1 MSRRHRA
8 KVRDIIIEAKYNNLS
23 LTKFINKVMKSGKK
37 SLARKIVYSALDEIE
52 SKVKKP
58 GIELFNQAISNVA
71 PTVILKSRRVGGAN
85 YQIPTELP
93 SEKSQTLAMRW
104 IIESARSRTGSA
116 YYLRLARELL
126 DASNSQGPAVKRKDD
141 IHKMAEANKA
151 FAHFRW

>member
-58 GIELFNQAISNVA
+58 GIEIFNQAISNVA

-116 YYLRLARELL
+116 YYLRLAREIL

-141 IHKMAEANKA
+141 IHRMAEANKA

>member
-8 KVRDIIIEAKYNNLS
+8 KVRDIIIESKYNNLS

-37 SLARKIVYSALDEIE
+37 SLARKIVYSALEE
-52 SKVKKP
+52 AETKSNKP
-58 GIELFNQAISNVA
+58 GIEIFNQAISNVA
-71 PTVILKSRRVGGAN
+71 PSVILKSRRVGGAN
-85 YQIPTELP
+85 YQVPTELP

-104 IIESARSRTGSA
+104 IIESARSRSGSA

>member
-37 SLARKIVYSALDEIE
+37 SLARKIVYSALEE
-52 SKVKKP
+52 AETKANKP
-58 GIELFNQAISNVA
+58 GIEIFNQAISNVA
-71 PTVILKSRRVGGAN
+71 PSVILKSRRVGGAN
-85 YQIPTELP
+85 YQVPTELP

>member
-8 KVRDIIIEAKYNNLS
+8 KVRDIIIESKYNNLS
-23 LTKFINKVMKSGKK
+23 LTRFINKVMKNGKK
-37 SLARKIVYSALDEIE
+37 SLARKIVYSALEE
-52 SKVKKP
+52 AETKANKP
-58 GIELFNQAISNVA
+58 GIEIVNQAISNVA
-71 PTVILKSRRVGGAN
+71 PSVILKSRRVGGAN
-85 YQIPTELP
+85 YQVPTELP

>member
-1 MSRRHRA
+1 MSRRRRA

-23 LTKFINKVMKSGKK
+23 LTRFINKVMKSGKK

-58 GIELFNQAISNVA
+58 GIEIFNQAISNVA

-116 YYLRLARELL
+116 YYLRLARDLL

>member
-23 LTKFINKVMKSGKK
+23 LTRFINKVMKSGKK
-37 SLARKIVYSALDEIE
+37 SLARKIVYSALDEAE
-52 SKVKKP
+52 TKANKP
-58 GIELFNQAISNVA
+58 GIEIFNQAISNVA
-71 PTVILKSRRVGGAN
+71 PSVILKSRRVGGAN
-85 YQIPTELP
+85 YQVPTELP

>member
-8 KVRDIIIEAKYNNLS
+8 KVRDIIIESKYNNLS
-23 LTKFINKVMKSGKK
+23 LTRFINKVMKSGKK
-37 SLARKIVYSALDEIE
+37 SLARKIVYSALDEAE
-52 SKVKKP
+52 TKANKP
-58 GIELFNQAISNVA
+58 GIEIFTQAISNVA
-71 PTVILKSRRVGGAN
+71 PSVILKSRRVGGAN
-85 YQIPTELP
+85 YQVPTELP

>member
-8 KVRDIIIEAKYNNLS
+8 KARDIIIESKYNNLS
-23 LTKFINKVMKSGKK
+23 LTRFINKVMKSGKK
-37 SLARKIVYSALDEIE
+37 SLARKIVYSALEEAE
-52 SKVKKP
+52 SKANKP
-58 GIELFNQAISNVA
+58 GIEIFNQAISNVA
-71 PTVILKSRRVGGAN
+71 PSVILKSRRVGGAN
-85 YQIPTELP
+85 YQVPTELP

>member
-8 KVRDIIIEAKYNNLS
+8 KVRDIIIESKYNNLS

-37 SLARKIVYSALDEIE
+37 SLARKIVYSALDEAE
-52 SKVKKP
+52 TKANKP
-58 GIELFNQAISNVA
+58 GIEIFNQAISNVA
-71 PTVILKSRRVGGAN
+71 PSVILKSRRVGGAN
-85 YQIPTELP
+85 YQVPTELP

-104 IIESARSRTGSA
+104 IIESARSRTGAA